1 MSNCK
6 CQVKPTCQGR
16 HPSSNKVKSQTWRA
30 RLHGGPRRK
39 PRAVDQPIE
48 FSAAAGVAAHGVV
61 LVEIYLAGVHHFPA
75 RGRSKL
81 KEHPRIQEKWVLNLL
96 NNPHRGLFDT
106 KAHWSLLWR
115 IQDPKGRY
123 CILTRYIDSKSE
135 QEQVQTR
142 RESEKSPS
150 AALWPVI
157 CSCYHNN
164 APHRLPLECLGK
176 PLHGSTRHNC
186 KLYEVAHDVDY
197 IRRRYFKTDTLTPM
211 WPSD

>member
-81 KEHPRIQEKWVLNLL
+81 KEHPRIQEKWVLHLL

-106 KAHWSLLWR
+106 KAH
-115 IQDPKGRY
+115 
-123 CILTRYIDSKSE
+123 
-135 QEQVQTR
+135 
-142 RESEKSPS
+142 
-150 AALWPVI
+150 
-157 CSCYHNN
+157 
-164 APHRLPLECLGK
+164 
-176 PLHGSTRHNC
+176 
-186 KLYEVAHDVDY
+186 
-197 IRRRYFKTDTLTPM
+197 
-211 WPSD
+211 